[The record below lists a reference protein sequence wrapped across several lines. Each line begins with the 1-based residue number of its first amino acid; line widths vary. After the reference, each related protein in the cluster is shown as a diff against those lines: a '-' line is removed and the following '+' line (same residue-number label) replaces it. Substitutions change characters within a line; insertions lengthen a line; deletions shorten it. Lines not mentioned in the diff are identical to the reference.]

1 MTAVVDAP
9 DVPSPK
15 DDPPVRHRAV
25 TRVGPDGRRLRLP
38 VALAIA
44 AASGVLLLF
53 AFPPYDLWFLAPIGV
68 AGLSVACHRRKIR
81 AGLGLGFIAGLA
93 FFVPLLSWTSTQVG
107 SVPWVALSLLEALY
121 FAVLGGAI
129 AFTGRYV
136 DRHRMLWPLVTAI
149 LWVGQEALRSRT
161 PFGGFPWGRLA
172 FSQADSPL
180 ASFAWL
186 AGAPMVTFVT
196 AFIGGALAVL
206 VWRTREQWAVTVK
219 QTGAWAGTIVVVLL
233 MGLVMPI
240 GLTAPAGES
249 VTVAVVQ
256 GNVPRLGLDFNSQRR
271 AVLDN
276 HVNATLELA
285 AAVAAGEQK
294 QPDIVVWP
302 ENSSDID
309 PIANQDAADRITEA
323 AEAIGVPI
331 VLGTLQRLPDGQS
344 LNLSLVW
351 DPETGPGFQYV
362 KQHPVPFAEYIPI
375 ESFVRTV
382 GGWLD
387 PRIVEGIDRVNGFQ
401 PGTEPGVIPVGDL
414 VISGVICFEVAYDDL
429 VRESVAEG
437 AQLIAVQ
444 TNNATFNNAEA
455 TQQMAMVRLRSI
467 EHGRAGLM
475 ASTVGV
481 SGFTDASGGV
491 HDLTTFDTQAVIVSD
506 LTLGEGTTPATTL
519 GALPEILACAAAVLA
534 LLASGIHRYRHRAGS
549 RPLETANG

>member
-9 DVPSPK
+9 DKPSPK
-15 DDPPVRHRAV
+15 DDPPAPRSLT

-38 VALAIA
+38 VALAVA
-44 AASGVLLLF
+44 AASGVLLLL
-53 AFPPYDLWFLAPIGV
+53 AFPPFDLWFLAPVGV
-68 AGLSVACHRRKIR
+68 AGLTAACHRRKIR
-81 AGLGLGFIAGLA
+81 GGLGLGFVAGLT

-107 SVPWVALSLLEALY
+107 SVPWAALSLLESLY
-121 FAVLGGAI
+121 FALLGGAI
-129 AFTGRYV
+129 AYTSRLI
-136 DRHRMLWPLVTAI
+136 DRRPLLWATVTAL
-149 LWVGQEALRSRT
+149 LWVGQEALRGRT

-180 ASFAWL
+180 ANFAWL
-186 AGAPMVTFVT
+186 AGAPMVTFAT
-196 AFIGGALAVL
+196 AFIGGVL
-206 VWRTREQWAVTVK
+206 VVLTWRTRRQLAATVK
-219 QTGAWAGTIVVVLL
+219 QTGAWAGAIAAVLL
-233 MGLVMPI
+233 LGLVMPI
-240 GLTAPAGES
+240 GLTSPGGET

-256 GNVPRLGLDFNSQRR
+256 GSVPRLGLDFNAQRR

-276 HVNATLELA
+276 HVDATIDLA
-285 AAVAAGEQK
+285 NAVAAGEQK

-323 AEAIGVPI
+323 AQAIGVPI

-351 DPETGPGFQYV
+351 DPETGPGFEYV

-401 PGTEPGVIPVGDL
+401 PGTEPGIIPVGDL

-429 VRESVAEG
+429 VRESVVEG
-437 AQLIAVQ
+437 AQLVAVQ

-481 SGFTDASGGV
+481 SGFTDASGAV

-506 LTLGEGTTPATTL
+506 LTLGDGTTPATTL
-519 GALPEILACAAAVLA
+519 GALPELLACAAAVLV
-534 LLASGIHRYRHRAGS
+534 LLASGINRRRAGS